1 MCDTN
6 SEAAASQAVLHIKK
20 ISENS
25 GFILLGPNSE
35 EFGCVEK
42 ERTK

>member
-6 SEAAASQAVLHIKK
+6 SEAAASQAVLHIK

-42 ERTK
+42 E